1 MTAADLD
8 ALREPYDTTDT
19 SADLEN
25 ATLDTS
31 VVAEPMVGI
40 TIRISATTL
49 DAARV
54 IARREGIKV
63 TALLREWVEQRVADG
78 VDEEQVVSVA
88 DLRRLIAH
96 NAHDAHDAHDQ
107 QAG

>member
-8 ALREPYDTTDT
+8 ALREHYDTTDT

-31 VVAEPMVGI
+31 VIAEPMVGI

-96 NAHDAHDAHDQ
+96 NAHDAHDQ